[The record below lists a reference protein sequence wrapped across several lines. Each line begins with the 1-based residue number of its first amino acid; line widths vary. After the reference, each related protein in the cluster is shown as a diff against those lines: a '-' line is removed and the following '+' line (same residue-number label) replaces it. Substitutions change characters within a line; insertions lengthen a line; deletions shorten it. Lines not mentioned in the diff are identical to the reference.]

1 MKRLVLFHYHFL
13 PGGVTTVVRNI
24 LWAAA
29 GIDEALLCCDTRM
42 GTSGLA
48 SAAGMPPV
56 HFYHLPEM
64 GYRRRGAYD
73 RSSFQREKKE
83 ILKALRKMEGP
94 ETLFWVHNHHLGKN
108 PAFTAALSEYA
119 RNGESSL
126 LLQIH
131 DFPECGR
138 WENYAFLEEYTQEW
152 YPSGDKVWY
161 AVINRRDQRILMESG
176 IPRERL
182 FYLPNTVF
190 PDEEPEERSV
200 LRPEARQ
207 AVRDYCLKSGFPFNE
222 KAPLLVY
229 PVRTIRR
236 KNIIEA
242 FLIAFMARSNIIVTL
257 PANSAPERPYE
268 KVVEGLSREPF
279 FRGAWALSR
288 DFPDSF
294 PLVLKAADLVL
305 SSSVM
310 EGFGLFFLETKMRGA
325 NFVARA
331 LDVMDDFPGLD
342 REGVYDTLDVPAAF
356 VESEALTE
364 QYLRQIEHLPLPEEY
379 ARDLREKTV
388 LWLSNGMIDFASLD
402 VPRQAAILKER
413 AAREGVREAGQD
425 FVRKILDLTG
435 AYRSQGIELA
445 SFSPRAHKERVAALL
460 EKISRGGGEEEP
472 WDIDRGGVLSR
483 FLSPD
488 RIRLLLDYK
497 GEER

>member
-24 LWAAA
+24 LWAAG
-29 GIDEALLCCDTRM
+29 GIEEALLCCDTRM

-48 SAAGMPPV
+48 SAPGMPPF

-73 RSSFQREKKE
+73 RASFQREKKE

-94 ETLFWVHNHHLGKN
+94 ETLFWAHNHHLGKN

-119 RNGESSL
+119 RNGESPL

-152 YPSGDKVWY
+152 YPRGDKVWY

-190 PDEEPEERSV
+190 PDEESEERPVS
-200 LRPEARQ
+200 RPEARK
-207 AVRDYCLKSGFPFNE
+207 AVRDYCLKSGFPFDD
-222 KAPLLVY
+222 KAPLLAY

-242 FLIAFMARSNIIVTL
+242 FLIAFMARCNIVVTL

-294 PLVLKAADLVL
+294 PMVLKAADLVL

-310 EGFGLFFLETKMRGA
+310 EGFGLFFLEAKMRGA

-331 LDVMDDFPGLD
+331 LDVLDDFPGLD

-356 VESEALTE
+356 VERQALTA
-364 QYLRQIEHLPLPEEY
+364 QYLRQIERLPLPEEY
-379 ARDLREKTV
+379 SRGLKEKTV
-388 LWLSNGMIDFASLD
+388 LGLSSGMIDFASLD
-402 VPRQAAILKER
+402 VPRQAAILKES
-413 AAREGVREAGQD
+413 AAREGVREAGQSL
-425 FVRKILDLTG
+425 VRKIFTLAG
-435 AYRSQGIELA
+435 AYQGQGMELTPF
-445 SFSPRAHKERVAALL
+445 SFRAHKERVAALL
-460 EKISRGGGEEEP
+460 EKVSGGGGGGNH
-472 WDIDRGGVLSR
+472 WDIDRGDVLSR